1 MLEWL
6 SLLKLLLFSG
16 CLWFAYCIVLDIIKS
31 VKAIKS
37 SFAKPSSKPKPL
49 LILDMN
55 NVLVYRAFAPT
66 QAKEKPESVPFN
78 GQATLLGG
86 KFYTWKRPHL
96 DEFIDH
102 CFNNFTVAVWSSALG
117 RNVNDLVDFVFGEQR
132 KSELLFVWDQSKC
145 DAVEATPQEDGNRY
159 QKPLFKKPLAKVW
172 AVYPEYTTRN
182 LFVCRV

>member
-1 MLEWL
+1 MILEGL
-6 SLLKLLLFSG
+6 VVLALTFVF
-16 CLWFAYCIVLDIIKS
+16 FAFRYFTETVL
-31 VKAIKS
+31 VKVTR
-37 SFAKPSSKPKPL
+37 PL

-78 GQATLLGG
+78 DQATLLGG

-96 DEFIDH
+96 DSFIEY

-117 RNVNDLVDFVFGEQR
+117 HNVNDLVDFVFGDR
-132 KSELLFVWDQSKC
+132 KSELLFVWDQKHC
-145 DAVEATPQEDGNRY
+145 DAVVLPDPVQPILY

-172 AVYPEYTTRN
+172 AAYPEYANFLCESR
-182 LFVCRV
+182 F